1 MQETKPFTKYRLS
14 LRDKILTTAMDA
26 FAKNG
31 IKAVKMDDIAQ
42 HLGIS
47 KRTLYEIYENK
58 EVLLFECLKLYEAKR
73 EREMTLFMSNNKVNV
88 MDMLLYSYKVKIEEF
103 HLTNPAVYTD
113 LVIYPKVLAYV
124 DNNKEKYRKRFM
136 QFLKQGVREG
146 FFRKEVDYELV
157 GIMLDALG
165 QRIMTDQLYR
175 HFSIQ
180 HIFKNMVFVTLRGIC
195 TPKGIRALDEI
206 ILKS

>member
-1 MQETKPFTKYRLS
+1 
-14 LRDKILTTAMDA
+14 MDA

-42 HLGIS
+42 ELGIS

-58 EVLLFECLKLYEAKR
+58 EVMLFECLKQYEARR
-73 EREMTLFMSNNKVNV
+73 EREMTVFMSNAKVNV
-88 MDMLLYSYKVKIEEF
+88 MDILLYSYKIKIEEF
-103 HLTNPAVYTD
+103 HLTNPAFYTD
-113 LVIYPKVLAYV
+113 LAIYPKVLAYIDSSKV
-124 DNNKEKYRKRFM
+124 KYHKRFM
-136 QFLKQGVREG
+136 QFVKQGVREG
-146 FFRKEVDYELV
+146 FFRKEVDFELV

-165 QRIMTDQLYR
+165 QRIMTDQLYH
-175 HFSIQ
+175 HFTIQ

-206 ILKS
+206 MLRF